1 MKCILSV
8 SMVSYEL
15 HSIRVRD
22 IWVRK
27 NVVHIVRIQLVH
39 CTIHQNI
46 LIILLHC
53 LGNIVPHIFCH
64 GIVLTYE
71 GRNMGMVVI
80 TVSI

>member
-15 HSIRVRD
+15 HSIQVRD
-22 IWVRK
+22 SWVRK
-27 NVVHIVRIQLVH
+27 NVVHVVRIQLVH
-39 CTIHQNI
+39 CTIRQNV
-46 LIILLHC
+46 LIILPHC
-53 LGNIVPHIFCH
+53 LGNIVPHLFCR

-80 TVSI
+80 IVSI